1 MLLFTCKVKKF
12 FNKRLLF
19 KSRLVNII
27 IIHLFFEFVGAY
39 ILQYYFSEYS
49 PILYEKLSY
58 FIKSLNAVGELS
70 DYSLSRLIQFSLIAI
85 FILCAPIVM
94 LCEYI
99 ANYKIYFLDVDHT
112 IVKKT
117 TLIFLIIFLFCVYL
131 IGIEI
136 FFFSGETL
144 SESIVNRKGYVFF
157 GDCFICIIFQNLY
170 MLGELIIFLT
180 IYIFIGV
187 VFFKK

>member
-1 MLLFTCKVKKF
+1 MFISK
-12 FNKRLLF
+12 LF
-19 KSRLVNII
+19 KSKLVNAII
-27 IIHLFFEFVGAY
+27 IVHLFFQFIGAY
-39 ILQYYFSEYS
+39 ILQYCFSEYS

-85 FILCAPIVM
+85 FILCTPIVM

-99 ANYKIYFLDVDHT
+99 TNFKIYFVDDDHT

-144 SESIVNRKGYVFF
+144 SESIVTRGKSYVFF

-170 MLGELIIFLT
+170 LLEELIIFLG
-180 IYIFIGV
+180 IYVFIGV
-187 VFFKK
+187 LFFKDTKI